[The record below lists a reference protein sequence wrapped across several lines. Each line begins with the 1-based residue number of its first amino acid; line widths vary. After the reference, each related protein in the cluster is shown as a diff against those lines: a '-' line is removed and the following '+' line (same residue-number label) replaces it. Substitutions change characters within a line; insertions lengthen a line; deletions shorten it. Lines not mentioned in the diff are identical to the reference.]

1 MDCHCPNCSTSHPD
15 AACFCTG
22 CGTPLHPGID
32 RSRHFAADP
41 DEPVRALAVMSTL
54 MPHLSGGRRHIY
66 RGAITLALLAALVA
80 AAFGVLSIALV
91 LAAIALPAVVLTY
104 VHDHDAWRDEP
115 ITVIGGAVLLSLAL
129 GVGVGLLDHYF
140 AMSVLLAAPDHR
152 LPTLTSILEL
162 GVLVPIVAFAAAL
175 IAPLLITARSAF
187 RHPVDAVVICSLSGA
202 ALSLGLSVVVQRG
215 AFTHIAARA
224 GEAANAFAGLRFD
237 PAHAAFIALTLGFL
251 QPIIFATAAAMA
263 VVPLRG
269 PGVSVALGLAKG
281 LGLVVLYELATTLL
295 TPYGTRG
302 VMLTTLAAL
311 VLAAAGL
318 LGTRDTLHTSLLAEA
333 QAALSGDRVL
343 SRAPDTEQICAHC
356 GAAIG
361 AGAAFCQACGIATA
375 ALARHPAPSTAH
387 QETTMPP
394 TPPPPNTSSPHHP
407 GSEARVGHRLGP
419 VTIAAITA
427 VVMLIA
433 ASVTVAIVLTR
444 AANRPK
450 LPVLPSRPAAAAAPA
465 KSNIPQPPT
474 ASDQPARTPTTVHGG
489 AVTLTSAASITIA
502 HGISITPAPGWM
514 GAIRGPDWVM
524 LHNADSTAQMYV
536 RVKAATGTDVT
547 AMLQADING
556 VMTTA
561 SGALSN
567 MKNLTGP
574 TINTLQSAN
583 FQQQASIDYTADIS
597 TQQGAIPVL
606 GAFDELLNTSSQ
618 LSAFINFRQTGDATT
633 QAANDGG
640 MMIQSML

>member
-1 MDCHCPNCSTSHPD
+1 
-15 AACFCTG
+15 
-22 CGTPLHPGID
+22 LHPGID
-32 RSRHFAADP
+32 RSRHFAAHP

-54 MPHLSGGRRHIY
+54 MPHLSGGRHHIY
-66 RGAITLALLAALVA
+66 RGAIALALLAALVA

-104 VHDHDAWRDEP
+104 VHDHDAWHDEP
-115 ITVIGGAVLLSLAL
+115 ITVIGGAFLLSLAL

-162 GVLVPIVAFAAAL
+162 GVLVPVVAFVAAL
-175 IAPLLITARSAF
+175 IAPMLITTRSAF
-187 RHPVDAVVICSLSGA
+187 RHPVDAVVICALSGA

-224 GEAANAFAGLRFD
+224 GEHANAFAGLRFE

-269 PGVSVALGLAKG
+269 PGLNAPLGLAKG
-281 LGLVVLYELATTLL
+281 LGLVTLYELATTLL

-302 VMLTTLAAL
+302 IMLTTLAAV

-318 LGTRDTLHTSLLAEA
+318 LGTRDTLHTSLMAEA
-333 QAALSGDRVL
+333 QTALGGDRAL
-343 SRAPDTEQICAHC
+343 TRAPDTEQICAHC

-361 AGAAFCQACGIATA
+361 AGAAFCQACGTATA
-375 ALARHPAPSTAH
+375 ALARHPSPSTAN
-387 QETTMPP
+387 QEATMPP
-394 TPPPPNTSSPHHP
+394 TPPPNTSPPPHHP
-407 GSEARVGHRLGP
+407 GGAPVGHRLGP
-419 VTIAAITA
+419 LTIAAITA
-427 VVMLIA
+427 VVILIA

-450 LPVLPSRPAAAAAPA
+450 LPVLPSRPAAMAAPA
-465 KSNIPQPPT
+465 KSTIGQPAT
-474 ASDQPARTPTTVHGG
+474 ASDQPAHTPRTMRDG
-489 AVTLTSAASITIA
+489 AVALTSANPITIA
-502 HGISITPAPGWM
+502 HGIAITPAPGWM

-524 LHNADSTAQMYV
+524 LHNAESSAQMYV
-536 RVKAATGTDVT
+536 AVKPATGTDIT
-547 AMLQADING
+547 AMLQADINQ
-556 VMTTA
+556 VITTA
-561 SGALSN
+561 SGALTN
-567 MKNLTGP
+567 MKNLSGP
-574 TINTLQSAN
+574 ATKTLQSAN
-583 FQQQASIDYTADIS
+583 FQQQASIDYTADVS

-606 GAFDELLNTSSQ
+606 GAFDELLNTSNQ
-618 LSAFINFRQTGDATT
+618 LSAFINYRQSGDATT